1 MRDFFGNWTGTG
13 SIGGAGDAEILE
25 LETTKYMISEVVNT
39 GTYTV
44 TLLQNE
50 YDGAG
55 DDVDMDYRH
64 DATEVDC
71 ELAAWNNYTVSFESL
86 GYVQI
91 RMTSTL

>member
-1 MRDFFGNWTGTG
+1 M
-13 SIGGAGDAEILE
+13 IG
-25 LETTKYMISEVVNT
+25 EVWPT

-44 TLLQNE
+44 EILQNV
-50 YDGAG
+50 YGAG

-64 DATEVDC
+64 GDSEANC
-71 ELAAWNNYTVSFESL
+71 LIAGWNNYTVPFESL